1 MGVTLSTF
9 RNRVLAYSQ
18 VDGQPYLSTDGDVNV
33 LIGERLRSFTSK
45 TRCLFGVVKFTPVA
59 GQAAYRFDNPTAGSA
74 FGTVFQV
81 DANNDGT
88 YDTNVGLV
96 KVYSLYWGSYY
107 LNPMYRPGAPRVLVE
122 SFIWP
127 DEADGTPRYWHQTN
141 TDLYLSPAPTSAVV
155 TTAVTAPN
163 VCVLNA
169 CYQHPAILSGTSD
182 ATNLSISDEYAEVAA
197 AWCAVGL
204 MRPYATGASLEKR
217 RLMEQECQGAME
229 QMRYESEQRYERG
242 YRNRTV
248 GWTTR
253 LTN

>member
-45 TRCLFGVVKFTPVA
+45 TRCLYGVVKFTPVA
-59 GQAAYRFDNPTAGSA
+59 AQRCYRFDNPAAGSA
-74 FGTVFQV
+74 FGTTFQI

-96 KVYSLYWGSYY
+96 KVYTVFWGNCY
-107 LNPMYRPGAPRVLVE
+107 LNPMYRPGTARALAE
-122 SFIWP
+122 SFTWP
-127 DEADGTPRYWHQTN
+127 DEADGTPRYWHQSSN
-141 TDLYLSPAPTSAVV
+141 ELYLSPAPTSAVV
-155 TTAVTAPN
+155 ATAVTAPN

-169 CYQHPAILSGTSD
+169 CYQHPAILAATSD
-182 ATNLSISDEYAEVAA
+182 ATNLSISDEHTEVAA
-197 AWCAVGL
+197 AWVAVGL
-204 MRPYATGASLEKR
+204 MRPYATGASLDKR
-217 RLMEQECQGAME
+217 RLMEAECNAAME
-229 QMRYESEQRYERG
+229 AIRNESDQRYERG

-253 LTN
+253 ITS